1 MKWKLAALAIVLLL
15 VIPVLVVIYYRF
27 DPELLI
33 KLSFYLDLANPSMR
47 IVKVQEGL
55 RKEEVAEALFQKL
68 DWNEEEKNAFVKLAL
83 AGKSA
88 EGRYFPKT
96 YLIHK
101 DEDPAKI
108 GEMMFTEHRK
118 AVEKIKP
125 KSVLNEENV
134 LKIASIIQR
143 EAAGKQD
150 MALIS
155 GILWN
160 RIWNEMKLQV
170 DATLQYAKGNEGND
184 WWPQVSGKD
193 RKIRSPYN
201 TYLHEGLPPSPI
213 SNPGQAAL
221 QAAYNPQKTNC
232 LFFLHDKSRRIHCT
246 RTYEEHKKNIELY
259 LK

>member
-1 MKWKLAALAIVLLL
+1 MKWKLAVVAVVLLL
-15 VIPVLVVIYYRF
+15 AIPVLVVVYYRF
-27 DPELLI
+27 DPGVLT
-33 KLSFYLDLANPSMR
+33 KLSFYLSLANPSMR

-55 RKEEVAEALFQKL
+55 RKEEIAEALSEKL
-68 DWNEEEKNAFVKLAL
+68 NWEEGDKIAFLEFSR
-83 AGKSA
+83 GTTNP

-101 DEDPAKI
+101 DEEPAKV
-108 GEMMFTEHRK
+108 GDMMFTEHRK
-118 AVEKIKP
+118 AIEKIKP

-246 RTYEEHKKNIELY
+246 RTYEEHKKNIETY